1 MHRVDKLFI
10 VFIIFYSLFIVNR
23 VDAGYLAADEGAHG
37 MTAVFYNKLISNFL
51 EHPVTPSVLYDYV
64 KAYYVRYPKFSFI
77 YGPVYPV
84 IGSMLFF
91 FLPTSQF
98 VLKLLTAFFGF
109 IALLFSY
116 KAFSNWFSKDVS
128 LLAVVLLGTAP
139 FIVSLSTSVL
149 LEIPMLAFFMVS
161 VYFFTKSFNSL
172 KKRDFILSGVFMAV
186 SIMTKEISLLFVFIL
201 FVIYLINY
209 KKVSVKNISI
219 VFVSMVI
226 AALPYIAL
234 LYFSGGLESIL
245 RYPLRQ
251 AWYSVNDNDPQF
263 YELSGWTYFFSVLI
277 TNFSP
282 VFLVLLVLSFFMRDK
297 SENGSRVQFFVLMS
311 YVILSLLNDKS
322 YTRMVSVAPFM
333 CVLVSSFVYRFYEGR
348 QRLPLLFFIVLAI
361 VLQLPL
367 SAPIYDVPMR
377 EVALDLFSSCPN
389 CTVLVASE
397 IGDVYSSYLMFESLL
412 IDANASMRFLRPTV
426 FSSLDAKS
434 VIDSELVNRVV
445 VIGTLDFI
453 NSNKETSLYAS
464 QVEYIMARYTLVK
477 SYDSSFVGKIFVFD
491 TGLTGLKEPP
501 YCFTALAI
509 GSEFCSD
516 YRYPT
521 DVFLNNNG
529 L

>member
-10 VFIIFYSLFIVNR
+10 VFIIFYSLFIINR
-23 VDAGYLAADEGAHG
+23 VDADYLAADEGAHG

-51 EHPVTPSVLYDYV
+51 SDPVGPSVLYDYV

-77 YGPVYPV
+77 YGPIYPV
-84 IGSMLFF
+84 TGALLFF
-91 FLPTSQF
+91 FLPTTQF
-98 VLKLLTAFFGF
+98 VLKLLTVFFGF

-139 FIVSLSTSVL
+139 FIVNLSTSVL
-149 LEIPMLAFFMVS
+149 LEIPMLAFFMIS

-172 KKRDFILSGVFMAV
+172 NKRDFVLTGVFMAV
-186 SIMTKEISLLFVFIL
+186 SVMTKEISLLFVFIL
-201 FVIYLINY
+201 FVIYLYNY
-209 KKVSVKNISI
+209 KKISVKNIFV
-219 VFVSMVI
+219 VFASMMVT
-226 AALPYIAL
+226 ALLYIGL

-245 RYPLRQ
+245 KYPLRQ

-263 YELSGWTYFFSVLI
+263 YELAGWTYFFSVLT

-282 VFLVLLVLSFFMRDK
+282 VFLVLLVLSFFMRDD
-297 SENGSRVQFFVLMS
+297 SDNGKRVLFFVLMS

-333 CVLVSSFVYRFYEGR
+333 CLLVSSFVNHFYAGR
-348 QRLPLLFFIVLAI
+348 QRLPLLFFIVLAVVI
-361 VLQLPL
+361 QLPL
-367 SAPIYDVPMR
+367 VPNNYDVPMKA
-377 EVALDLFSSCPN
+377 VALDLFNNCPN

-397 IGDVYSSYLMFESLL
+397 IGNVYSSYLMFESLL
-412 IDANASMRFLRPTV
+412 IDSNASMRFLRPTV
-426 FSSLDAKS
+426 FNSLDAS
-434 VIDSELVNRVV
+434 AVVNSELVNRVV
-445 VIGTLDFI
+445 VIGDLDFI
-453 NSNKETSLYAS
+453 KSNPETSSYAHE
-464 QVEYIMARYTLVK
+464 VEFIMTRYTLVK
-477 SYDSSFVGKIFVFD
+477 SYDSDFVGKIFVFD
-491 TGLTGLKEPP
+491 TGITGFKEPP